1 MPVGYVY
8 VLVNPALKGQVKIG
22 KTSNSPE
29 QRAADLSGTGLP
41 HQFVVVY
48 SERVSDCEKV
58 ERLLH
63 EKLAEFRVSP
73 NREFFRIRP
82 EQAVRAVLE
91 VIGPYQVEETGSSDG
106 RLGNKPLR
114 QVQEQKNFPSS
125 FDVYDQQTQARLQ
138 EEKRLRRILLKR
150 NRANAQAQ
158 G

>member
-1 MPVGYVY
+1 MPAGYVY

-63 EKLAEFRVSP
+63 QKLAEFRVNP

-91 VIGPYQVEETGSSDG
+91 IVEPYRVEETGSSD
-106 RLGNKPLR
+106 RRVGNKPLR
-114 QVQEQKNFPSS
+114 LVQEQKNLPNS

-150 NRANAQAQ
+150 NRANTQSQ